1 MPIRKNRTS
10 DDTIHSDDER
20 GFSMELSRSQ
30 KAVAQTVSWSK
41 KEIPHFYLTIEI
53 DMNSAVALHQKLKQS
68 LDETRVTIN
77 DMIVTAV
84 AKSLAKYPALNASY
98 QEGKLRRVSSINIS
112 LVVPLEDGLMVPAIL
127 DCGKKSIFQIARE
140 SKGLIERARKG
151 VLKVSELTG
160 GTFTVSNLGMY
171 DIDSFSAI
179 IFPPQSAIL
188 AVGNIREVPVVRD
201 GRITISKVM
210 KVTLSIDHRVAYGVQ
225 GAELLRE
232 LRVLLEEPSCLLPE
246 EL

>member
-1 MPIRKNRTS
+1 MPEGENNTPE
-10 DDTIHSDDER
+10 DAIHSDDEKD
-20 GFSMELSRSQ
+20 FSKELSRSQ

-53 DMNSAVALHQKLKQS
+53 DMNSVVALHQKLKQS
-68 LDETRVTIN
+68 LDETKVTIN

-98 QEGKLRRVSSINIS
+98 QEGKLRRFPSINIG

-127 DCGKKSIFQIARE
+127 DCDKKSIFQISRE
-140 SKGLIERARKG
+140 SKDVIERARKG
-151 VLKVSELTG
+151 VLKVSELTS

-171 DIDSFSAI
+171 NIDSFSAI

-201 GRITISKVM
+201 SRITISKVM
-210 KVTLSIDHRVAYGVQ
+210 KTSLSIDHRVAYGVQ
-225 GAELLRE
+225 GAELLGE
-232 LRVLLEEPSCLLPE
+232 LRNLLEEPSRLIPKGL
-246 EL
+246 